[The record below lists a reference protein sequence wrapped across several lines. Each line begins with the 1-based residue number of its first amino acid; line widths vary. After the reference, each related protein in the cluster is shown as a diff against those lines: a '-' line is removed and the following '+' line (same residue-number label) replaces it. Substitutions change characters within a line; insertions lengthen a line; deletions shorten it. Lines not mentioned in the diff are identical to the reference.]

1 MTRKVAKFDGR
12 AEFSHLL
19 PKKIDIF
26 TLSFYTLS
34 QKLFWI
40 ASAYPILSISH
51 PFFDPFF
58 HISSSKY
65 INPKLFLDNCSNF
78 YRILDRF
85 ISSSNSFPF
94 LLDLSM
100 AWRRSKT
107 FVRRAIKRILNLKW
121 TKKKERIFNLTFS
134 SWNWGVKD
142 HFFASWVFDAFF
154 HCQIFDVVRQPAKD
168 QKSFKTIQNE
178 PKMVQ
183 KWGKKMVQKWSK
195 SGQKMLKKCSKNGSR
210 KYLTTWF
217 MGIFQFFFHS
227 SWICTKMREFHATT
241 VNLGTRDW

>member
-121 TKKKERIFNLTFS
+121 TKKRKNFQSDLFILELGREGSFFCIMGFRRIFSLSDLWRSPTTC
-134 SWNWGVKD
+134 K
-142 HFFASWVFDAFF
+142 
-154 HCQIFDVVRQPAKD
+154 R
-168 QKSFKTIQNE
+168 
-178 PKMVQ
+178 
-183 KWGKKMVQKWSK
+183 SK
-195 SGQKMLKKCSKNGSR
+195 
-210 KYLTTWF
+210 
-217 MGIFQFFFHS
+217 I
-227 SWICTKMREFHATT
+227 I
-241 VNLGTRDW
+241 